1 MAVPTRLVRA
11 LVIAALAAVAIPA
24 TVLAAPP
31 EHSPV
36 VPAAVVFAPGDICD
50 DGIVLS
56 NPGLKALDTAFA
68 PHPDGSVRFGERG
81 RTPSLATDTTN
92 GNTIFARGGSSI
104 TITVAPDGSMVA
116 DARGLVFAWY
126 LPGDDSELGAGLF
139 LVNGHAQERYAADG
153 TFLSATFDGRAT
165 DVCAA
170 LAG

>member
-1 MAVPTRLVRA
+1 MPAPTRLARA
-11 LVIAALAAVAIPA
+11 LATAVLAAVAIPA

-31 EHSPV
+31 EHNPA
-36 VPAAVVFAPGDICD
+36 VPAPVLFAPGDICE
-50 DGIVLS
+50 DGIILS
-56 NPGLKALDTAFA
+56 NPGLKARDTAFA
-68 PHPDGSVRFGERG
+68 PHPDGSMRFSDRG
-81 RTPSLATDTTN
+81 RTPSLATDTTT

-104 TITVAPDGSMVA
+104 TITVAPDGSVTA

-139 LVNGHAQERYAADG
+139 LVNGHAQEHYAADG